1 MEELK
6 EKLND
11 EEIEVIIDDEQEEQ
25 PEEAEEVSEEVS
37 EEASEEVDDI
47 EEKTIEPEEK
57 TVPLTAL
64 QKEREKLRNLKKEN
78 ADLKRVVDRVMDGA
92 GTRDPRELENKMD
105 DLTLQQYIEQQGMD
119 ENTARVFLMQQKKLA
134 ELERSKKDVEY
145 KDEISKLKDN
155 PFYADIDEVSEDVIE
170 YAKAKGLTVREAY
183 NALFADQRAQEMARQ
198 KENEIMQMKKQDKKI
213 SALSSAGNAPAQ
225 KNTVKLSAQEA
236 EYAKAAGMTPADYAR
251 FKNMK

>member
-6 EKLND
+6 EQLND
-11 EEIEVIIDDEQEEQ
+11 EEQEEQLNDEEQEEQ
-25 PEEAEEVSEEVS
+25 LNDEEQEEQLNDEEQ
-37 EEASEEVDDI
+37 EEQLNDEEQ
-47 EEKTIEPEEK
+47 EEQPEEK

-78 ADLKRVVDRVMDGA
+78 ADLKRVVDRIMEGA
-92 GTRDPRELENKMD
+92 GTRDPRELETKMD

-198 KENEIMQMKKQDKKI
+198 KENEIMQTKKQNKKI

-236 EYAKAAGMTPADYAR
+236 EYAKAAGMTPAEYAKY
-251 FKNMK
+251 KNMK